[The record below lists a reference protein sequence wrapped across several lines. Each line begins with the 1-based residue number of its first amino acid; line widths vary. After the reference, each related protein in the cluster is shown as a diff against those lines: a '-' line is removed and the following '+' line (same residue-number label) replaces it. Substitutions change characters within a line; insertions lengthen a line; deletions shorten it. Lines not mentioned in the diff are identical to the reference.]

1 MCWIFRYCKRTS
13 LQSNGL
19 AIPITKRKRWW
30 LSVITCNLCVKRILA
45 WSTTGITQDFLINKV
60 PVDGFPDVSPVLVTP
75 LLILFSALWLH
86 ESDTGLSAPTVSQL
100 AVCLVSFFS
109 ILESANTVGTLVVYI
124 HVTNTVVNTINAI
137 GVLVMVLRIIR
148 SICQYIGLE

>member
-1 MCWIFRYCKRTS
+1 
-13 LQSNGL
+13 
-19 AIPITKRKRWW
+19 
-30 LSVITCNLCVKRILA
+30 
-45 WSTTGITQDFLINKV
+45 
-60 PVDGFPDVSPVLVTP
+60 
-75 LLILFSALWLH
+75 
-86 ESDTGLSAPTVSQL
+86 
-100 AVCLVSFFS
+100 LVSFFS